1 MIKNEKQ
8 KFKARIQKV
17 LFNYKISDS
26 GILTLIGQNANLSFG
41 NH

>member
-8 KFKARIQKV
+8 KFKAQIQKV
-17 LFNYKISDS
+17 LFNYRISDI
-26 GILTLIGQNANLSFG
+26 GILTLIAKNANLSFG